1 MSGQP
6 GQPQSAPILPPPQGV
21 VTIGQA
27 TFALTTGPIP
37 PPDQLAAYEMI
48 VPGAAN
54 RLLTMGEHEQNG
66 RLSILTAQVRQSAR
80 GQWMAFT
87 LALCFLAASVWVTLA
102 GSPWV
107 GGILGGTT
115 VVGVVTIFITGQAQ
129 QRPAQAQQRPQ
140 QQ

>member
-6 GQPQSAPILPPPQGV
+6 GQSQPVPIAPPQGV
-21 VTIGQA
+21 VTIGQT

-37 PPDQLAAYEMI
+37 PPEQLAAYDQI

-54 RLLTMGEHEQNG
+54 RILTMAEHEQNG

-102 GSPWV
+102 GSPIV
-107 GGILGGTT
+107 GGVLGGTT
-115 VVGVVTIFITGQAQ
+115 VVGIVAMFITGQAL
-129 QRPAQAQQRPQ
+129 QRPAQQRPPQ
-140 QQ
+140 Q

>member
-6 GQPQSAPILPPPQGV
+6 GQSQPAPIPPPQGV

-27 TFALTTGPIP
+27 TVALTTGPIP
-37 PPDQLAAYEMI
+37 PPEQLAAYEQI

-54 RLLTMGEHEQNG
+54 RILIMAEQEQ
-66 RLSILTAQVRQSAR
+66 RVRHSILTVQVRQSAR

-102 GSPWV
+102 GFQIV
-107 GGILGGTT
+107 GGILCGTT
-115 VVGVVTIFITGQAQ
+115 LLGIVAIFITGQAL
-129 QRPAQAQQRPQ
+129 QRPAQQRPPQ
-140 QQ
+140 Q